1 MDTTTLIGF
10 IAGGLTTISFLPQVV
25 KTARSRSAR
34 DLSES
39 MLLVFLIGLVLWTI
53 YGLQV
58 GSLPI
63 IAANVI
69 TIGLVGAILAMKV
82 RFNGKEPSCVPDL
95 EQQSIPR

>member
-1 MDTTTLIGF
+1 MDLTTLIGF
-10 IAGGLTTISFLPQVV
+10 IAGGLTTASFLPQVV

-69 TIGLVGAILAMKV
+69 TIGLVGAILGMKV
-82 RFNGKEPSCVPDL
+82 RFNGRERECLTETRP
-95 EQQSIPR
+95 

>member
-1 MDTTTLIGF
+1 MDITTLIGF
-10 IAGGLTTISFLPQVV
+10 IAGGLTTLSFLPQVV
-25 KTARSRSAR
+25 KTARSRSAQ

-69 TIGLVGAILAMKV
+69 TIGLVGAILVMKV
-82 RFNGKEPSCVPDL
+82 RFNGRERECTTETRP
-95 EQQSIPR
+95 

>member
-10 IAGGLTTISFLPQVV
+10 VAGGLTTLSFLPQVV

-69 TIGLVGAILAMKV
+69 TIGLVAAILGMKV
-82 RFNGKEPSCVPDL
+82 RFNEKERECNTETRP
-95 EQQSIPR
+95 QAPR

>member
-10 IAGGLTTISFLPQVV
+10 IAGGLTTLSFLPQVV

-69 TIGLVGAILAMKV
+69 TIGLVGAILGMKV
-82 RFNGKEPSCVPDL
+82 RFNERERECVP
-95 EQQSIPR
+95 ETRP

>member
-10 IAGGLTTISFLPQVV
+10 IAGGLTTVSFLPQVV

-39 MLLVFLIGLVLWTI
+39 MLLVFLIGLVLWAI

-69 TIGLVGAILAMKV
+69 TIVLVGAILAMKV
-82 RFNGKEPSCVPDL
+82 MFNGRERECATETRP
-95 EQQSIPR
+95 

>member
-69 TIGLVGAILAMKV
+69 TIVLVGAILGMKV
-82 RFNGKEPSCVPDL
+82 RFNGREREGVTETRS
-95 EQQSIPR
+95 

>member
-1 MDTTTLIGF
+1 MDLTTLIGF
-10 IAGGLTTISFLPQVV
+10 LAGGLTTLSFLPQVV

-82 RFNGKEPSCVPDL
+82 KFNARERECNTETRPQTS
-95 EQQSIPR
+95 R

>member
-69 TIGLVGAILAMKV
+69 TIGLVAAILAMKV
-82 RFNGKEPSCVPDL
+82 RFNGREHECVTETRP
-95 EQQSIPR
+95 

>member
-1 MDTTTLIGF
+1 MDTITLIGF
-10 IAGGLTTISFLPQVV
+10 IAGGLTTLSFLPQVV

-69 TIGLVGAILAMKV
+69 TIVLVAAILAMKV
-82 RFNGKEPSCVPDL
+82 RFNGRARECVM
-95 EQQSIPR
+95 ETRS

>member
-1 MDTTTLIGF
+1 MDMITIIGF
-10 IAGGLTTISFLPQVV
+10 LAGGLTTASFLPQVV

-39 MLLVFLIGLVLWTI
+39 MLLVFLLGLVLWTV

-69 TIGLVGAILAMKV
+69 TIGLVGAILGMKV
-82 RFNGKEPSCVPDL
+82 KFGRSECTCDANTPP
-95 EQQSIPR
+95 

>member
-1 MDTTTLIGF
+1 MDLTTLIGF
-10 IAGGLTTISFLPQVV
+10 LAGGLTTLSFLPQVV

-34 DLSES
+34 DLSGS

-82 RFNGKEPSCVPDL
+82 RFNGRERECVP
-95 EQQSIPR
+95 ETRP

>member
-63 IAANVI
+63 IAANVT
-69 TIGLVGAILAMKV
+69 TIVLVGAILGMKV
-82 RFNGKEPSCVPDL
+82 RFNGREREGVAETRS
-95 EQQSIPR
+95 